1 MRARGLLALG
11 LMAATGLGV
20 SLGHA
25 QATDPIG
32 GLLQGVIPSKAPPS
46 SNPTEP
52 GKAKPGSTAPDVV
65 VEPVPSDPTEAAL
78 PGSGSGRRVY
88 EVPKRKRYAV
98 AVMQVLDKV
107 TAETM
112 RFEVP
117 INQPIRYKSLI
128 FSVRTCETSASNE
141 PVRDSI
147 AHVQIDSE
155 ATRGA
160 DRAITP
166 GRQLFRGWMFAS
178 SPGLNPFQHPVYDAW
193 LIACKTS
200 APAA

>member
-1 MRARGLLALG
+1 MRARWLFVFG

-32 GLLQGVIPSKAPPS
+32 GLLQGVVPSKVPAPAGPS
-46 SNPTEP
+46 EA
-52 GKAKPGSTAPDVV
+52 GKATPETTPDVV
-65 VEPVPSDPTEAAL
+65 VAPVPNDPTEAAL
-78 PGSGSGRRVY
+78 PGSASGRRVY
-88 EVPKRKRYAV
+88 EVPKRKRYGV
-98 AVMQVLDKV
+98 AVMQVLDKI

-160 DRAITP
+160 DRAVTP

-178 SPGLNPFQHPVYDAW
+178 TPGLNPFQHRVYDAW

>member
-1 MRARGLLALG
+1 MTLRGLSAFGLVAALG
-11 LMAATGLGV
+11 LGAPL
-20 SLGHA
+20 SHA
-25 QATDPIG
+25 QPADPIG
-32 GLLQGVIPSKAPPS
+32 GLLQGVAPARGGTSTPAAESSAPP
-46 SNPTEP
+46 
-52 GKAKPGSTAPDVV
+52 GVV
-65 VEPVPSDPTEAAL
+65 VEPVPTDPTEAKL
-78 PGSGSGRRVY
+78 SGSGSNRRVY

-107 TAETM
+107 TAETL

-128 FSVRTCETSASNE
+128 FSVRTCETSASDE
-141 PVRDSI
+141 PVRDAF
-147 AHVQIDSE
+147 AHVQIDSQS
-155 ATRGA
+155 TRGS

-178 SPGLNPFQHPVYDAW
+178 TPGLNPFQHPVYDAW

>member
-1 MRARGLLALG
+1 MRTRWLLVFG
-11 LMAATGLGV
+11 LMAANGLGV

-32 GLLQGVIPSKAPPS
+32 GLLQGVMPSK
-46 SNPTEP
+46 
-52 GKAKPGSTAPDVV
+52 GTAPGNPAETGKVKPETQPGVV
-65 VEPVPSDPTEAAL
+65 VEAVPNDPTDATL

-141 PVRDSI
+141 PVRDAI
-147 AHVQIDSE
+147 AHVQIDS
-155 ATRGA
+155 AAMRGT
-160 DRAITP
+160 DQAITP

-178 SPGLNPFQHPVYDAW
+178 TPGLNPFQHPVYDAW

>member
-1 MRARGLLALG
+1 MGFRGFLAFG
-11 LMAATGLGV
+11 LVAAIGLGATPSLAQV
-20 SLGHA
+20 S
-25 QATDPIG
+25 DPIG
-32 GLLQGVIPSKAPPS
+32 GLLQGVAPPS
-46 SNPTEP
+46 GAAPNAPAEP
-52 GKAKPGSTAPDVV
+52 SSTPDVV
-65 VEPVPSDPTEAAL
+65 VEPVPADPTEARL
-78 PGSGSGRRVY
+78 PSSSSARRVY

-117 INQPIRYKSLI
+117 IYQPIRYKSLI

-141 PVRDSI
+141 PVRDAF
-147 AHVQIDSE
+147 AHVQIDSQ
-155 ATRGA
+155 ATRGT

-166 GRQLFRGWMFAS
+166 GKQLFRGWMFAS
-178 SPGLNPFQHPVYDAW
+178 TPGLNPFQHPVYDAW

>member
-1 MRARGLLALG
+1 
-11 LMAATGLGV
+11 
-20 SLGHA
+20 
-25 QATDPIG
+25 
-32 GLLQGVIPSKAPPS
+32 LQGVLPPKGPTPA
-46 SNPTEP
+46 NPADA
-52 GKAKPGSTAPDVV
+52 GKAKPEAPSEVV
-65 VEPVPSDPTEAAL
+65 VEPVPNDPTEAAL
-78 PGSGSGRRVY
+78 PSSSSGRRVY

-147 AHVQIDSE
+147 AHIQIDSQ
-155 ATRGA
+155 ATRGV

-178 SPGLNPFQHPVYDAW
+178 TPGLNPFQHPVYDAW

>member
-1 MRARGLLALG
+1 MRARWLLAFG
-11 LMAATGLGV
+11 LIAATGLGV

-32 GLLQGVIPSKAPPS
+32 GLLQGVLPPKGMAPA
-46 SNPTEP
+46 NPAEA
-52 GKAKPGSTAPDVV
+52 GKAKPETPSDVV
-65 VEPVPSDPTEAAL
+65 VEPVPNDPTEAAL
-78 PGSGSGRRVY
+78 PSSTSGRRVY

-147 AHVQIDSE
+147 AHIQIDSE
-155 ATRGA
+155 ATRGV

-178 SPGLNPFQHPVYDAW
+178 TPGLNPFQHPVYDAW